1 MKPLVLA
8 AFWTIPLY
16 AIQAS
21 IKHHPFQNLPAW
33 DHAYKAVNKI
43 CQLESIDGYEKGMFP
58 EGTTITRYQMA
69 QIIEDLMQSLSTKAL
84 LNSPESLHL
93 LQQQMKH
100 FQAELS
106 LQGADQEVMHKLAQ
120 IPLNP
125 NRSALVPDAISAPII
140 STDNEETSRL
150 TPGVRSYDL
159 TAAKIEKEKLP
170 AGFVLRKDTENPI
183 EFSGELRLR
192 PSLRSVSRPP
202 GNTGPETHDVMEYRA
217 RLGMEQKLDG
227 VEWFMTLQQS
237 GDFGEQNLNPTGF
250 TQLTAPGSGLELL
263 HLGARFEL
271 NSRQNLVVGRQSLRI
286 SKPFVWDSQFD
297 QRSRTF
303 DAIVLEDRLSKNFG
317 NLFLV
322 SRLAEDDITQTF
334 ALNNGPDQD
343 GFLFGTSFFRPAF
356 DGKAQLFWLL
366 RDTENPGMVAGLTE
380 ELGSYGVAWDG
391 KIGDFSMNLT
401 LAKQYGDQIQ
411 NGISRFEFG
420 GDMQE
425 IRLSRKFG
433 SDWTAHSE
441 FVRFSGEENG
451 LADRKQDAFQ
461 KMYGSG
467 HSYVG
472 KTDLIDT
479 SNVKSF
485 GLGAQKRIRE
495 NQSLAIVNHWI
506 SLDTASQPV
515 VLRREMPAYIRN
527 TLAHSP
533 LNQETDLGQE
543 LDVTWTFRRSENLVF
558 ALTHAWFRSGD
569 YFSQNGVSDFDA
581 HYTYLSTEISF

>member
-1 MKPLVLA
+1 MKPFAVSALLILTGPFVS
-8 AFWTIPLY
+8 
-16 AIQAS
+16 AS
-21 IKHHPFQNLPAW
+21 IKHHPFQNLPSW

-43 CQLESIDGYEKGMFP
+43 CQLETVEGYEKGMFP
-58 EGTTITRYQMA
+58 EGTSITRYQMA
-69 QIIEDLMQSLSTKAL
+69 QIIEDLMQNLSTRAV

-93 LQQQMKH
+93 LQQQIKN
-100 FQAELS
+100 FRAELS
-106 LQGADQEVMHKLAQ
+106 LQGADQGVMAKLEK

-125 NRSALVPDAISAPII
+125 KSSLTEVVAQTPIV
-140 STDNEETSRL
+140 STDNEETSRQ

-159 TAAKIEKEKLP
+159 TQPKIEKEKAP

-202 GNTGPETHDVMEYRA
+202 GNSGPETHDVLEYRA

-343 GFLFGTSFFRPAF
+343 GYLFGASFFRPAF

-366 RDTENPGMVAGLTE
+366 RDTENPGMVAGLKE
-380 ELGSYGVAWDG
+380 ELGSYGIAWDG
-391 KIGDFSMNLT
+391 KIKDLSLHLT
-401 LAKQYGDQIQ
+401 LARQYGDQVQ
-411 NGISRFEFG
+411 SGISQFQFD

-425 IRLSRKFG
+425 IKLSHKFAN
-433 SDWTAHSE
+433 DWSAHTE
-441 FVRFSGEENG
+441 FVRFSGEKSGILDGRQN
-451 LADRKQDAFQ
+451 AFQ

-485 GLGAQKRIRE
+485 GFGVQKHIKE
-495 NQSLAIVNHWI
+495 NQSLSIVNHWI
-506 SLDTASQPV
+506 SLDSASQPV

-527 TLAHSP
+527 TLVHSP

-581 HYTYLSTEISF
+581 RYTYLSTEISF